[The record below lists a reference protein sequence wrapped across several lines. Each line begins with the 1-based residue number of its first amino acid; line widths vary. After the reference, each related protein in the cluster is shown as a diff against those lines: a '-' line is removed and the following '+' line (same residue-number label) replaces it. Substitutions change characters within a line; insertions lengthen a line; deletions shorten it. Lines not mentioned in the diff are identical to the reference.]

1 MKEYLLKQKLILK
14 IVTLLI
20 SVFLHYIRA
29 GKTLPEHIEEPFVLP
44 TFSFRVVFF
53 EK

>member
-1 MKEYLLKQKLILK
+1 MKKSLLKQKLILK
-14 IVTLLI
+14 TITLLI

-44 TFSFRVVFF
+44 TFSSRVVFF